1 MSVFRGIN
9 ATVRVVEVWEIT
21 RYDAATGEQR
31 GHFDNAIQRTLLQ
44 LRLVDGTWLV
54 VGRSNLSQETPVA
67 ALEATPEPTSDS
79 AGGTRD

>member
-1 MSVFRGIN
+1 MSNLRGGPGT
-9 ATVRVVEVWEIT
+9 AYDVVGVVTSDDELQV
-21 RYDAATGEQR
+21 TGRSE
-31 GHFDNAIQRTLLQ
+31 
-44 LRLVDGTWLV
+44 DGTWLV